1 MSLDGAYDEEN
12 VFAKI
17 IRGDLP
23 CVKVYEDEQVISFMD
38 LFPQAEGHFLVV
50 PKEPARNLLELSE
63 AAAQDLIVK
72 VKRLADAARRALR
85 PDGLTIMQFNG
96 EAGGQ
101 TVFHIHVHVIPRKAG
116 ASLAG
121 HGAGKKADPEALEAL
136 AAQIRAAL

>member
-1 MSLDGAYDEEN
+1 MSLDGAYDDEN

-23 CVKVYEDEQVISFMD
+23 CVKVYEDDQVISFMD

-63 AAAQDLIVK
+63 DAAQDLIVK
-72 VKRLADAARRALR
+72 VKRLAEAARTALQ
-85 PDGLTIMQFNG
+85 PEGLTIMQFNG

-101 TVFHIHVHVIPRKAG
+101 TVFHIHVHIIPRRSGAG
-116 ASLAG
+116 LAG
-121 HGAGKKADPEALEAL
+121 HGAGKKADPDALEQI
-136 AAQIRAAL
+136 AAKIRAAL